1 MKDFKGSNM
10 ITLLF
15 TNRMWVL
22 RDEDGNE
29 SLPILYYKN
38 AWVCGEV
45 TSRTW
50 ERIYSVAMSTLPN

>member
-1 MKDFKGSNM
+1 M

-15 TNRMWVL
+15 TNKMLIL